1 LQASGGAIA
10 GDYFFSQK
18 LHQRYSATY
27 RYITIPGGTTFE
39 ENPDFNL
46 ESGFFVI
53 SPFETR
59 KTHS

>member
-1 LQASGGAIA
+1 MGL
-10 GDYFFSQK
+10 YFI
-18 LHQRYSATY
+18 LLCSA
-27 RYITIPGGTTFE
+27 GGTTFE
-39 ENPDFNL
+39 KNPDFNL